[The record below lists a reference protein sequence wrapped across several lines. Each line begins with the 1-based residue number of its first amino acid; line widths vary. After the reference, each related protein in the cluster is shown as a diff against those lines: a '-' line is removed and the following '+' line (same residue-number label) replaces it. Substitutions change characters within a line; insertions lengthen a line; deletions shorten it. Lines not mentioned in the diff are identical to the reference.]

1 MLAQQKKITAFNRLA
16 LVCVGLILPLQ
27 PVCADEK
34 GAWTTEAGLESTF
47 FAEQSDIHDTRSNY
61 SVVMKTEYF
70 KDWNDGADSFTFSPR
85 ARLDEHDPE
94 RNTFDISD
102 LSWVHVEDTWEI
114 RTGIRQIAWGVSFMG
129 SVVDVVNQT
138 SIAEDFFGAKLGQ
151 PMVNLSLVRDWGIL
165 DLYVLAG
172 FRKSTLPGTESR
184 PGLPFDLDTSEA
196 EVPFEN
202 QPIYG
207 LDYATRWQHNW
218 ESLEW
223 ALSFFHGT
231 SRDPD
236 VDFNYNLVNPGII
249 STYHQIDQLGV
260 ELNYIWNGY
269 NFKFESA
276 VVDGA
281 KYRGEELGM
290 YTAGLLGFE
299 YTWGSAL
306 GSNYDV
312 MWDISYMHDD
322 RQSSIT
328 AILDKDVFVIGTLN
342 FNDEFDTRLTL
353 GTIQDTQDNEGIF
366 LINAS
371 RRIAEN
377 WKLDASGIFFYV
389 DRIYSSPEVVRQQ
402 TQDEFERLLSEYQL
416 FGDSDLRKLVDSI
429 GGLITQYGVNSPE
442 VAAAVENLQ
451 VIVDNVSMRPDNKLG
466 MLEDDSFVRIMLTHY
481 F

>member
-1 MLAQQKKITAFNRLA
+1 MFFQHKNRA
-16 LVCVGLILPLQ
+16 LCNGIVLSGMSVIMPLQ
-27 PVCADEK
+27 LAYADGEGK
-34 GAWTTEAGLESTF
+34 WTSEVGLESTF
-47 FAEQSDIHDTRSNY
+47 FTEQSDTSNTRSNY
-61 SVVMKTEYF
+61 STLMKTEYF

-94 RNTFDISD
+94 RNTFDISE
-102 LSWVHVEDTWEI
+102 LSWVHVEETWEI
-114 RTGIRQIAWGVSFMG
+114 RTGVRQVAWGVSFMG

-138 SIAEDFFGAKLGQ
+138 SIAEDLFGAKLGQ

-184 PGLPFDLDTSEA
+184 PGLPFEIDTSEA
-196 EVPFEN
+196 QIPLEN

-207 LDYATRWQHNW
+207 LDYAARWKHSW

-223 ALSFFHGT
+223 ALSWFHGT

-236 VDFNYNLVNPGII
+236 VDFNYNLANPGII

-276 VVDGA
+276 TVDGS
-281 KYRGEELGM
+281 KYRGEDLGI

-306 GSNYDV
+306 GSDYDV
-312 MWDISYMHDD
+312 MWDVSYMHDD
-322 RQSSIT
+322 RKSSIT

-342 FNDEFDTRLTL
+342 FNDEFDTRVTL

-371 RRIAEN
+371 RRIAES
-377 WKLDASGIFFYV
+377 WKLDASGIFFSV
-389 DRIYSSPEVVRQQ
+389 DRIRSSPEVIRQQ
-402 TQDEFERLLSEYQL
+402 TQAEFERLLSDYQL

-429 GGLITQYGVNSPE
+429 GGLITQYGVDSPE
-442 VAAAVENLQ
+442 VAAAVDNLQ
-451 VIVDNVSMRPDNKLG
+451 VIVDNVSMRSDNKLG
-466 MLEDDSFVRIMLTHY
+466 MLEDDSFFRIMLTHY